1 MRNKSREKLINIIF
15 IAYMFFRFIMKLFS
29 QAENF
34 TNYITINIL
43 ILALTLIITIIENFY
58 IIVLFILI
66 KIMRRKEYKN
76 QLSKIDY
83 KNEEVYYRE
92 ILKGYSP
99 FLLSYIDNFIFKGK
113 TDIIAT
119 MLNLQLKKVIKI
131 ENNTII
137 KLDNAINLEES
148 EQYILNNVSNGKIK
162 INDIRELEQK
172 IVKDAQNKGL
182 IKIKEVQKSEDMKQ
196 LKDKLV
202 IFFIISVCI
211 IMFISIIAISINNEL
226 LTAIVLIFS
235 LIFCNPF
242 FYIILYII
250 KYYLNKPKIRRTKK
264 GEEVNTKL
272 EGLKNYIQEYSKLK
286 EKNANDILLWE
297 EYLIYSVIFNIND
310 KVIKEMDGLFN

>member
-264 GEEVNTKL
+264 VEEVNTKL

>member
-15 IAYMFFRFIMKLFS
+15 IVYMFFRFIMKLFS

-66 KIMRRKEYKN
+66 KILRRKEYKN

-119 MLNLQLKKVIKI
+119 ILNLQLKKVIKI

-172 IVKDAQNKGL
+172 IVKDAQTKDL

-202 IFFIISVCI
+202 IFFIISVFI

-272 EGLKNYIQEYSKLK
+272 EGLKNYIKEYSKLK

-310 KVIKEMDGLFN
+310 NVIKEMDGIFN